1 MRQRPQRPR
10 MKPRAYRRWKRQLAQ
25 LERRKGL
32 ANDTVFLAALDG
44 AMRASRKAHP
54 EATSMSMDDVL
65 AFADPSAAGR
75 GFYRKVPVAEGHAR
89 NRQLRR
95 RR

>member
-1 MRQRPQRPR
+1 MALQ
-10 MKPRAYRRWKRQLAQ
+10 ARRGNFVEAPPELAQ

-32 ANDTVFLAALDG
+32 ANDTVFSVALDG
-44 AMRASRKAHP
+44 ALRASRKAHP
-54 EATSMSMDDVL
+54 EATSMTMDEVL

-75 GFYRKVPVAEGHAR
+75 GFYRKVPVAVGHER

>member
-1 MRQRPQRPR
+1 MTRRPR
-10 MKPRAYRRWKRQLAQ
+10 MKPRSYRRWKRQLAQ
-25 LERRKGL
+25 LERRRGL
-32 ANDTVFLAALDG
+32 ANDTAFLAALHG

-54 EATSMSMDDVL
+54 EATSMTMDEVL
-65 AFADPSAAGR
+65 AFADPSIAGR
-75 GFYRKVPVAEGHAR
+75 GFYRKVPAADGAAR

>member
-1 MRQRPQRPR
+1 MMPLRPR
-10 MKPRAYRRWKRQLAQ
+10 MKPRSYRRWKRQLAQ
-25 LERRKGL
+25 VERLRGL
-32 ANDTVFLAALDG
+32 ATDTVFLDALHG

-54 EATSMSMDDVL
+54 EATSMPLGEVL
-65 AFADPSAAGR
+65 AFADPSVVAGR
-75 GFYRKVPVAEGHAR
+75 GFYRKVPAAEGAAR